1 MVGEGRVGWGAVGSG
16 GSGRFR
22 WDVMSYVEVCW
33 RLYRLFISILTHLN
47 TLHLK
52 SSPSCLSLFESYQL
66 EGCYVDYVESYS
78 MCRSSYYERLLEI
91 VVRRDFGLLIFGSRE
106 GALCVLIGTERYDN
120 PCVL

>member
-1 MVGEGRVGWGAVGSG
+1 MLWGMVVW
-16 GSGRFR
+16 GRFR

-33 RLYRLFISILTHLN
+33 RLYRLFISTINTPH

-52 SSPSCLSLFESYQL
+52 SSPSCSSLFESYQL
-66 EGCYVDYVESYS
+66 EGCYVDYVESHS
-78 MCRSSYYERLLEI
+78 MCRSGYYERLLEI

-106 GALCVLIGTERYDN
+106 GTLRVLVVKERYDN